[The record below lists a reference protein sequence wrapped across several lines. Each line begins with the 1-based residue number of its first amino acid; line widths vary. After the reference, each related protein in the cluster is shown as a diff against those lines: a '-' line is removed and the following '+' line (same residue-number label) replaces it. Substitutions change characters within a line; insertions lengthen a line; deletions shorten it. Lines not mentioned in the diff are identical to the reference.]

1 MYNLDDE
8 VEPEEAEDEVDKTA
22 KVSATGAKKG
32 KNKSFFLDFDTG
44 EVRFGIK
51 FCKVRLI

>member
-8 VEPEEAEDEVDKTA
+8 VEPEEAEDEVDETA
-22 KVSATGAKKG
+22 RVSASGAKKG